1 MRSIDLQSATTSQPA
16 DKADILR
23 SACGKDGNV
32 GIETAGLRLRL
43 ALLLLLPP
51 DSRAHSRAL
60 RERTRTPSR
69 LSHSDTIMLGQFE
82 EWLIQEGGS
91 RNYRQGDELGGS
103 EWSVGS

>member
-1 MRSIDLQSATTSQPA
+1 MRSIDLQSATTSQSA
-16 DKADILR
+16 DKTDILR

-51 DSRAHSRAL
+51 DSRAHSRVL

-69 LSHSDTIMLGQFE
+69 LSHSDTIMLGQYE
-82 EWLIQEGGS
+82 EWLLQEAGS
-91 RNYRQGDELGGS
+91 CNYRQGDELGGS
-103 EWSVGS
+103 EWSVDS